1 LKNLICPTTASNT
14 ELAQGLSKR
23 RKQLPVLKQGSTG
36 PDVTA
41 LQSKLK
47 ELGFDPNGVDGN
59 FGPGTKAA
67 VIAFQ
72 QSKGLQ
78 ADGMAGPATLAAL
91 QLDGSASSGTAG
103 AVTDEAGGGANG
115 GSAASGDDGTGDGS
129 AASNGGMTVAIAS
142 KMFPGVPVNN
152 IEQNLPFVLQALND
166 TGLGDKDMILMALA
180 TIRAETG
187 NFTPL
192 SEFKSKF
199 NTAPGGPP
207 FGLYDNRKDLGNQG
221 PPDGDSFK
229 GRGYI
234 QLTGRAN
241 YQLHGAAIG
250 LGNQLIDNP
259 GLANQP
265 DIAAKLLAS
274 FLKSKEP
281 QIRNALAKEDLKTAR
296 RLVNGGSH
304 GLDEFTKAFNT
315 GKALLA

>member
-1 LKNLICPTTASNT
+1 MPT
-14 ELAQGLSKR
+14 
-23 RKQLPVLKQGSTG
+23 LKQGSKG
-36 PDVTA
+36 PDVTN
-41 LQSKLK
+41 LQQKLK
-47 ELGFDPNGVDGN
+47 DLGFDPKGVDGN

-72 QSKGLQ
+72 KSKGLQ
-78 ADGMAGPATLAAL
+78 TDGIAGPNTLAAL
-91 QLDGSASSGTAG
+91 QSASSGA
-103 AVTDEAGGGANG
+103 AAGGGA
-115 GSAASGDDGTGDGS
+115 GSAATNAGGGAGAGSGAT
-129 AASNGGMTVAIAS
+129 GGMTVAIAS
-142 KMFPGVPVNN
+142 KMFPGTPVSN
-152 IEQNLPFVLQALND
+152 IEQNLPFVLQALNNA
-166 TGLGDKDMILMALA
+166 GLGDKDMILMALA

-199 NTAPGGPP
+199 NTAPGGHP

-234 QLTGRAN
+234 QLTGRSN
-241 YQLHGAAIG
+241 YQVHGAAIG

-274 FLKSKEP
+274 FLKSKAP
-281 QIRNALAKEDLKTAR
+281 QIRNALAKGDLKTAR

-315 GKALLA
+315 GKALLK